1 MIHFARSTPL
11 GHRSRSAVQ
20 IAVGRA
26 GRALAGVLTGTLTG
40 ALAFSL
46 GCTPAAVRPP
56 VPLAAPQGAV
66 SFLVLGDWGRGG
78 NRAQREV
85 ARAMG
90 ITAGSLHAAFVITAG
105 DNFYPD
111 GVKTGDDAQFKK
123 SFESV
128 YDAPSLG
135 VPWYPSLGNH
145 DYRQN
150 PDAEVAYGL
159 RTPRW
164 HMPSRFYSFTR
175 DVAPGVKADFLV
187 MDSNPFNL
195 KDGEDGASQLKGAD
209 TVAQRRWLD
218 STLSASTAQWK
229 FVVTHHH
236 VYSSGP
242 RGTNTP
248 FEQFL
253 APRLKQY
260 HVTALLS
267 GHEHHLEHIA
277 PDTSGP
283 QFFISGA
290 GSETRGTN
298 ATPATRYVESVTG
311 FMAFS
316 MTADSVLVQ
325 VISAAGDVRY
335 RTVLRR

>member
-1 MIHFARSTPL
+1 MTAILP
-11 GHRSRSAVQ
+11 SA
-20 IAVGRA
+20 RA
-26 GRALAGVLTGTLTG
+26 GHHSRLAARLLLRCALAGALAG
-40 ALAFSL
+40 ALAAPF
-46 GCTPAAVRPP
+46 GCAPAAVRQP

-78 NRAQREV
+78 NFGQREV
-85 ARAMG
+85 AKAMAS
-90 ITAGSLHAAFVITAG
+90 TASSLHAAFVITTG

-111 GVKTGDDAQFKK
+111 GVKTGDDAQFRK

-135 VPWYPSLGNH
+135 VTWYPALGNH
-145 DYRQN
+145 DYHQN
-150 PDAEVAYGL
+150 PDAEVAYGA

-164 HMPSRFYSFTR
+164 HMPSRYYSFTR
-175 DVAPGVKADFLV
+175 DVAPGVRAEFLV

-195 KDGEDGASQLKGAD
+195 KDGEEEASQLKGAD

-218 STLSASTAQWK
+218 STLAASTAQWK

-236 VYSSGP
+236 LYSAGP
-242 RGTNTP
+242 RGTNTA

-267 GHEHHLEHIA
+267 GHEHHLEHVA
-277 PDTSGP
+277 PDSTGP

-290 GSETRGTN
+290 GSETRGTS
-298 ATPATRYVESVTG
+298 ATPVTRYVESVTG

-325 VISAAGDVRY
+325 IIGANGDVRY
-335 RTVLRR
+335 RTILRR